1 MLVENHLKQNNERH
15 LRYTVKTG
23 LLITQNQIVLFLF
36 QTVKHNHSQ
45 QGYRLHLLRTHRIML
60 SAPVTTTSHSD
71 TSSVL
76 VAKQRE
82 LWVMPCLSIN
92 KPSVRTYYMQQFLI
106 DSSGGIKTKGRYS
119 FCPQRSHY
127 LKKVDRQI
135 INFNAKQNKVN
146 AKKKKDAPCHQRA
159 EGALNSDCRG
169 GWRVQ

>member
-71 TSSVL
+71 TSSVW

-92 KPSVRTYYMQQFLI
+92 KPSVRTYYIDPLQDGMATHSIFLPGE
-106 DSSGGIKTKGRYS
+106 SPG
-119 FCPQRSHY
+119 QRSLVCKESDTTEQLSTEQH
-127 LKKVDRQI
+127 RQEI
-135 INFNAKQNKVN
+135 VGITGK
-146 AKKKKDAPCHQRA
+146 
-159 EGALNSDCRG
+159 L
-169 GWRVQ
+169 